1 MNQRKIQVWFRP
13 DQIDLIMAMLGVCHY
28 VLAPYRQSVDGD
40 NAENAARRYC
50 QRRIDEVIALFPV
63 QEGRDEARPDR

>member
-13 DQIDLIMAMLGVCHY
+13 DQADLVVAMLRVCHHA
-28 VLAPYRQSVDGD
+28 LAPYRQSVDDD

-50 QRRIDEVIALFPV
+50 RRRIDEVIALFPV
-63 QEGRDEARPDR
+63 PKDGQ